1 MTSLNKEIDTHKV
14 LMLVAFILL
23 FIFAVTAYYML
34 KKNEQW
40 NNTYYKDIKI
50 ALESEKDSLK
60 RKELIEKFKK

>member
-23 FIFAVTAYYML
+23 SIFALTAYYML

-40 NNTYYKDIKI
+40 NKTYYESVKI